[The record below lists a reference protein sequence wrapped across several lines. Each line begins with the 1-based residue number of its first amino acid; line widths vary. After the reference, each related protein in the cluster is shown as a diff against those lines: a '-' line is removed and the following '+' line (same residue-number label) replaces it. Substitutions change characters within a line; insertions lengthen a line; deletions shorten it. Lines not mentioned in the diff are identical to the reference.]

1 MTYAEMSAAV
11 SRYANAL
18 GVLGVEP
25 GDRVTVQI
33 EKSVSG
39 VLLYLAV
46 MKAGAIYQPLNTAY
60 TEAEVDYFVGDAEPK
75 LIVCDPARQ
84 QRLRAIADAHKVF
97 AVVNLDGRGEGSLA
111 ALAGQ
116 MDERHD
122 TAERIGRGSG
132 RAALHLRHHRTVEG
146 CHDHPRQPAR
156 RMPRPW

>member
-1 MTYAEMSAAV
+1 MTKAEGGAQFIVANGNLYHLFEEGFAQQGARVAIRPADGQSTMTYAEMSAAV

-97 AVVNLDGRGEGSLA
+97 AVVNLDGKGEGSLA
-111 ALAGQ
+111 A
-116 MDERHD
+116 
-122 TAERIGRGSG
+122 
-132 RAALHLRHHRTVEG
+132 
-146 CHDHPRQPAR
+146 
-156 RMPRPW
+156 